1 MVVVLAV
8 EAVMATMEEIGTA
21 ARAAEAALKTREYV
35 AAARQVRAVVGE
47 VRALK
52 AMVGAEL
59 EDERPTI
66 EPRAA
71 AVPDDEPDGD
81 DVELEDPRE

>member
-1 MVVVLAV
+1 MVVVLAA
-8 EAVMATMEEIGTA
+8 EAVMVAMEELGTA
-21 ARAAEAALKTREYV
+21 ARAAEAALKAREYV
-35 AAARQVRAVVGE
+35 AAARQVRCVVGE

-52 AMVGAEL
+52 GMLGADP
-59 EDERPTI
+59 EDAQPTLD
-66 EPRAA
+66 PRAA